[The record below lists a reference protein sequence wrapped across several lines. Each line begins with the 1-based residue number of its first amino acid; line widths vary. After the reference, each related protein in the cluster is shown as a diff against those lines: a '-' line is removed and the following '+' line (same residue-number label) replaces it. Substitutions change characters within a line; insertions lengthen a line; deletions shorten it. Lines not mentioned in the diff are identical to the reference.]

1 MSGGVEAPPA
11 PRFGQPQGNSTDTFN
26 TATGNASQTMNTAQ
40 AYNTNAQNQLN
51 TTLGTVNNMS
61 GLIGQQAQG
70 NVGSYQTNFQPLQAT
85 EAQAAQNYGSQAN
98 LQRLQGQAVANTQAG
113 VQAGIQ
119 NQRAALA
126 SEGVDPASL
135 RGNALDQQSQV
146 MGAAGAANAGT
157 QASIQGQQQAFG
169 MENQA
174 NQIGLGVGQQ
184 GMMGASGAA
193 GVANQGQMA
202 MNQTNQAGVQ
212 NLTAANQYLQTGNQ
226 ANAGLLNAQQQAYAD
241 MANQWTQNQQS
252 QSAMGAAI
260 GTAGGVLG
268 GAAGSGGLERG
279 GPVEPQPHPM
289 GIPTMANGG
298 IAMASPFVGGGM
310 VGQKGALPT
319 SPIPGSTDT
328 RPALLT
334 PGEFVMPKDVVDFKG
349 ADHFHKMIDSIREQK
364 NKRMAIPLHHPPH
377 VSMH

>member
-1 MSGGVEAPPA
+1 
-11 PRFGQPQGNSTDTFN
+11 
-26 TATGNASQTMNTAQ
+26 MNTAQ
-40 AYNTNAQNQLN
+40 AYNQNAQNQLTN
-51 TTLGTVNNMS
+51 TLGTVNNMS
-61 GLIGQQAQG
+61 GMMGQQAQG
-70 NVGSYQTNFQPLQAT
+70 NINSYQQNFQPLQQA
-85 EAQAAQNYGSQAN
+85 EANQAQQYGSQAN
-98 LQRLQGQAVANTQAG
+98 LQRLQGQAVGNVQQG
-113 VQAGIQ
+113 VQAGMA

-126 SEGVDPASL
+126 AEGVDPASI
-135 RGNALDQQSQV
+135 GGGANQQQAQV

-157 QASIQGQQQAFG
+157 QASIQGQQQAFQ
-169 MENQA
+169 MANQA
-174 NQIGLGVGQQ
+174 NQVGLGVGQQ

-226 ANAGLLNAQQQAYAD
+226 ANQGLLNAQQQAYAD

-260 GTAGGVLG
+260 GTAGGIIG
-268 GAAGSGGLERG
+268 GAAGSGGLEGG
-279 GPVEPQPHPM
+279 GPVEPIPHPM

-310 VGQKGALPT
+310 VGQRGALPT

-349 ADHFHKMIDSIREQK
+349 ADFFHKQVDSIRNAK
-364 NKRMAIPLHHPPH
+364 NKRMAIPIHHPPH